1 LYVVGSFY
9 SYHSYNQGWWKDHH
23 AWWSY

>member
-1 LYVVGSFY
+1 VGSFY